1 MSWSNKIIGK
11 ISEQAEPVFRF
22 GGWEQLGAQVRPKD
36 ERSVEQLYATIDALA
51 ERNPSVKE
59 FVKDLKSMNPK
70 YLGLAADTMELGSR
84 SEMLMTNIDM
94 NKVSPQTGKSLLQ
107 HLLGIYPKA
116 SKENP
121 QALDFAQEV
130 INNTDTLTSKYFL
143 ADLNGI
149 FEVPQA
155 AKHLEALKPMIKPIA
170 EATINGGYLGTFEK
184 QKNFVNLI
192 NGILTPQAKPEKIS
206 LLPKLCEIVD
216 KAKGTYEIILNK
228 FVQSNAPLRQVEQN
242 LEILPRVLQNAE
254 KQGKSIDIV
263 DFVNNNVNLV

>member
-1 MSWSNKIIGK
+1 MSWSSKIINNVSK
-11 ISEQAEPVFRF
+11 QAEPVFRF

-36 ERSVEQLYATIDALA
+36 ERTVEQLYATIDALA
-51 ERNPSVKE
+51 KRNPAVKE

-70 YLGLAADTMELGSR
+70 YLNLAADTMELSSR
-84 SEMLMTNIDM
+84 SEMLMTDIDM

-143 ADLNGI
+143 ADLNEI

-155 AKHLEALKPMIKPIA
+155 AKHLEALKPMVKPIA

-184 QKNFVNLI
+184 QENFVSLLR
-192 NGILTPQAKPEKIS
+192 GVLTPQAKPEKIS
-206 LLPKLCEIVD
+206 LLPKLSEIAD
-216 KAKGTYEIILNK
+216 NAKGTYKIVLNK
-228 FVQSNAPLRQVEQN
+228 FVQSNTPLRQVEEN
-242 LEILPRVLQNAE
+242 LEILPQVLQNAE
-254 KQGKSIDIV
+254 RQGKSIDIV
-263 DFVNNNVNLV
+263 DFANNNVNLV